1 MPDEDTI
8 GLGGKVAI
16 GAGWLV
22 AWRMMTRLLGLVSLV
37 VLAHVLRP
45 ADFGLVA
52 MATAFSV
59 AINSLS
65 EIGVQDA
72 LVRSPETGR
81 ALYDTAFTMQVLRG
95 VATAVVIAGGAGIAS
110 AWFGEPRLFPILL
123 LLAGLAAFSG
133 LENIGIVE
141 FRRTLRFS
149 MEFKLLF
156 LPRISQFVAT
166 VSAALIMRSYW
177 ALVIGIAVS
186 RLSRVSMT
194 YLVHPYRARLT
205 LSRWRD
211 LIGFSFWTWASSL
224 ASLVWEQ
231 SDAFIIGRVL
241 GPSLLGVYMLAAEL
255 AVLPLSELVAPASRA
270 LFSGVS
276 VAERRG
282 TNTVELAL
290 SVVAALL
297 LIVMPLTI
305 AISAASGPIVAV
317 LMGPRWAAAQPLV
330 AIFAWLCLF
339 SPFSWV
345 CTTVLTSRGQVRQSF
360 YAVAAA
366 AVIKV
371 GVIYAVSSLTGKMSL
386 VAIAA
391 VICVSIES
399 VLFTLQLRG
408 SGDVRW
414 RESAGSMVRIA
425 SAGAITAAA
434 IYGAGLGW
442 QPGAPAGG
450 AALVQGALTGIATIA
465 IYLVTEFALW
475 SLAGR
480 PDSAEVRVFATA
492 KEVLRLR
499 SSGRRRRPAAG

>member
-1 MPDEDTI
+1 M
-8 GLGGKVAI
+8 
-16 GAGWLV
+16 
-22 AWRMMTRLLGLVSLV
+22 
-37 VLAHVLRP
+37 
-45 ADFGLVA
+45 
-52 MATAFSV
+52 
-59 AINSLS
+59 
-65 EIGVQDA
+65 
-72 LVRSPETGR
+72 
-81 ALYDTAFTMQVLRG
+81 
-95 VATAVVIAGGAGIAS
+95 
-110 AWFGEPRLFPILL
+110 FPILL

-166 VSAALIMRSYW
+166 VTSALIMRSYW

-224 ASLVWEQ
+224 ASLVWGR

-391 VICVSIES
+391 VICVSIKS

-414 RESAGSMVRIA
+414 RKSAGSMVRIA

-442 QPGAPAGG
+442 QPSALASG

-465 IYLVTEFALW
+465 IYLMTGTSRCGPW
-475 SLAGR
+475 RAGR
-480 PDSAEVRVFATA
+480 IVRRFGC
-492 KEVLRLR
+492 LRPQKR
-499 SSGRRRRPAAG
+499 SSACDQAAGAGRRPAAG